1 MDAEAAKAYGV
12 IDKIID
18 KAGNP
23 TGDERIKEED
33 ISALS
38 RGLG

>member
-12 IDKIID
+12 IDKIVTKSPVEIAD
-18 KAGNP
+18 V
-23 TGDERIKEED
+23 
-33 ISALS
+33 SSSS